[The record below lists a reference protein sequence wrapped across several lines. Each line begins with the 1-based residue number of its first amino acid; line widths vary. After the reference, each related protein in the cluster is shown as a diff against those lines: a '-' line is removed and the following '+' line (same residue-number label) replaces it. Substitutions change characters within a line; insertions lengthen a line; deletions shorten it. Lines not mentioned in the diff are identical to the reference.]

1 MIRTR
6 KGHIISGSFF
16 RASCDD
22 DCVMMMMMSRCVKC
36 LNACAVE
43 MSRCGIQE
51 YGMKGSL
58 ASGRLW
64 QVLSCVCVCACV
76 CVCHLLR
83 SQGGLP
89 QPCAYTI
96 FGHML
101 EESLTNIAHVLLL
114 AHTHTH

>member
-76 CVCHLLR
+76 CVCVCVCVICYAHKGVCHSHVHTPYLVTCLR
-83 SQGGLP
+83 NPSQ
-89 QPCAYTI
+89 T
-96 FGHML
+96 
-101 EESLTNIAHVLLL
+101 
-114 AHTHTH
+114 